1 MITSI
6 TFFFFI
12 LKTIA
17 LKGAVMA
24 CSEIDELTSRIS
36 EIVPAGKILVRKK
49 YSLRD
54 LNETSKSCV

>member
-1 MITSI
+1 
-6 TFFFFI
+6 
-12 LKTIA
+12 
-17 LKGAVMA
+17 MA